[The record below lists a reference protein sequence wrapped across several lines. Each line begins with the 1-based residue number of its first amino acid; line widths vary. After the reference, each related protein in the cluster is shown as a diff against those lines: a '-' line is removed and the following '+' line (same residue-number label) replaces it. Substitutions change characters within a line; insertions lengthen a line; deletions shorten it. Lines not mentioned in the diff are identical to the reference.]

1 MIVGAGSAGCVL
13 ANGLSEDGSA
23 AVLLLEAGGWDGK
36 LEIRIPAAFVKLY
49 RSDVDWGYSTAPQT
63 GLAGREIYFP
73 RGKPSAAPPRS
84 TRRWSSV
91 LHRADYDGWAAGSN
105 SGWAWED
112 VPPIRPQR
120 KRVGCVNLVP
130 AAKSVGRERLPR
142 PFSPETR
149 ASTVRSALARSL
161 PDTRSLCP
169 YL

>member
-73 RGKPSAAPPRS
+73 RGKTLGGSSSINAQMVIRAPPCRLRRLGRGQQLRLGVGGCPPHS
-84 TRRWSSV
+84 T
-91 LHRADYDGWAAGSN
+91 AAQACG
-105 SGWAWED
+105 
-112 VPPIRPQR
+112 
-120 KRVGCVNLVP
+120 
-130 AAKSVGRERLPR
+130 
-142 PFSPETR
+142 
-149 ASTVRSALARSL
+149 VR
-161 PDTRSLCP
+161 
-169 YL
+169 